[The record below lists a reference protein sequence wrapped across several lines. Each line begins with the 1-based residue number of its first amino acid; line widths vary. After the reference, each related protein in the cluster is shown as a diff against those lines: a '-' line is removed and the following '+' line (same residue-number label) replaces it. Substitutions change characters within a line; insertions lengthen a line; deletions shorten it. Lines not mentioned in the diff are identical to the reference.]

1 MPIFLGV
8 TPTKLRLRSATVV
21 DRLCAITR
29 QSASYFATKRAQR
42 LTLAEA
48 MDDVEENQI
57 LKADWQ

>member
-8 TPTKLRLRSATVV
+8 TPTKLRLPSATVGV
-21 DRLCAITR
+21 GLFAITR
-29 QSASYFATKRAQR
+29 QSASYFATQR

>member
-1 MPIFLGV
+1 MLIFLGV
-8 TPTKLRLRSATVV
+8 TPTKLRLPSATVGV
-21 DRLCAITR
+21 GLSAITR
-29 QSASYFATKRAQR
+29 QSAPYFATKRAQR